1 MNFVVLSAS
10 EYSEFLKTNE
20 QTSFMQTVELGELK
34 KEFGSKVH
42 YVGIREN
49 DKIIAGSMLLQDKTI
64 LGQSQFY
71 APRGLIVDY
80 SDKALLSFFT
90 AEVKKYIK
98 KCGGFM
104 LTIDPNVIY
113 RIRSAEGD
121 IIPENGANDEAI
133 NNLLDLGYKHY
144 GFNIYLDTLQAR
156 WCCRMTLDED
166 YETKKSRFSKQTRKN
181 INSCIKKGLMVRE
194 GTIEDLDVMAEIF
207 EATSKRRN
215 FFYRSLS
222 YYQKMYKHLKEL
234 MTIYIAYLD
243 PNIYYEHTLG
253 LLNNAKANYESILK
267 KMEKLTAGDRLIHQR
282 DEALQQIEKYEKEL
296 EKVARFKEDNPN
308 GKDIG
313 CLLSLRSGN
322 EYLTLSSGVLYEY
335 RNFTPKYLMYQHHI
349 EEAYREGFKYCNFY
363 GITGDFN
370 PDNEYFGIYEFK
382 RGFKPNVTEYIGQ
395 FELKCGGFYDV
406 YKLLKKVKGKL
417 TNEAN

>member
-1 MNFVVLSAS
+1 MEFAVLNSN
-10 EYSEFLKTNE
+10 EYNDFLKIQE
-20 QTSFMQTVELGELK
+20 QASFMQTVELSELK

-42 YVGIREN
+42 FVGIKDG
-49 DKIIAGSMLLQDKTI
+49 DKIVAGSMILEDRTI

-80 SDKALLSFFT
+80 HNKELLEFFT
-90 AEVKKYIK
+90 NEIKKYIK

-113 RIRSAEGD
+113 RIRTAEGE
-121 IIPENGANDEAI
+121 IIPENEPNDEAV
-133 NNLLDLGYKHY
+133 NNLLSLGYRHY

-156 WCCRMTLDED
+156 WCCRMTLNED
-166 YETKKSRFSKQTRKN
+166 YETKKSKFSKQTRKN

-194 GTIEDLDVMAEIF
+194 GTIEDLNVMAEIF

-222 YYQKMYKHLKEL
+222 YYQKMYSHMKNL

-243 PNIYYEHTLG
+243 PNIYYEHTQG
-253 LLNNAKANYESILK
+253 LLDNAKSNYESILK
-267 KMEKLTAGDRLIHQR
+267 KMEKLTVGERLLNQK
-282 DEALQQIEKYEKEL
+282 DEAEKQIEKYEKEL
-296 EKVARFKEDNPN
+296 CKAAKFKEENPN

-335 RNFTPKYLMYQHHI
+335 RQFTPKYLMYQHHI
-349 EEAYREGFKYCNFY
+349 EEAYKEGFKYCNFY
-363 GITGDFN
+363 GITGDFD
-370 PDNEYFGIYEFK
+370 PKNEYFGIYEFK
-382 RGFKPNVTEYIGQ
+382 RGFKPDVTEYIGQ
-395 FELKCGGFYDV
+395 FELRVSAFYDI
-406 YKLLKKVKGKL
+406 YKFLKKVKGKL
-417 TNEAN
+417 NGTN